1 MRYAMERIK
10 LWGVFLALALSLV
23 ACGDSES
30 VEEDEPLNLTFVA
43 NVQDLQYCNKDIF
56 GKVMYVAVELSYFV
70 CTSEGWSPVDSSTAE
85 RLIAAYEAAQI
96 QSSSSSLEPG
106 QEAKAHLPPV
116 RVESVSVYGVAQK
129 GPFVTGSSVSIFS
142 LDSMLNALPAKY
154 GGTVVGD
161 SGLFVINNVAFPSQ
175 YALVQVSG
183 FYMHEVT
190 GKKTNGMK
198 TTLNALVDLST
209 GQQVNANVNIFTHL
223 EFLRA
228 RQLVTTQNYNVPAA
242 KRRAT
247 QEILAAFG
255 FSTDESNLMSTDL
268 SLADTSVA
276 GKTLYMAS
284 ILLQGDLTPDKFS
297 HRLSGI
303 TDFFSRTGTLDT
315 ASLIAE
321 FADWA
326 SAAEASGTYETIRL
340 NMMNMK
346 VTPFIP
352 DFGSFLYSFWTGAYG
367 LPACNKDAEFVVAKN
382 ENMYSSNYGAGYV
395 CSSNHWHKST
405 PLDEELGF
413 CVADKEGEFKMR
425 DVDGKGEYYVCWN
438 GAWIQIDETQ
448 YELKSCTQ
456 KRNREHVKTTS
467 GEYFVCRDLQWMKVD
482 SITFELRSCTQA
494 RANQLVTTEAGV
506 DYVCEWNGTEGGW
519 RKATSLESRFG
530 VCYDGLKK
538 DVDSVVFAPS
548 GESAA
553 LKDPNP
559 EVFLCDNGTWKRGTM
574 KDGGAGFFCGPDN
587 DGKAVETYFD
597 SIYTDAGSRYF
608 FVRGFGMCKDG
619 EWVKLDELE
628 YRWGACVDSMYG
640 KMVETSRH
648 KYYVCTG
655 DDWLEID
662 SATYVIGKPCEGV
675 SMDTLVH
682 EGFVCTY
689 DMGRYAWR
697 EATEGEKATG
707 RTCRFSNSNTLV
719 DDYACVYSVG
729 YMWREASAEEKTTG
743 VVCNRTIADSVLNGY
758 ACTYAS
764 DDFQWRSA
772 TLAENSAGKVCTAS
786 LENEFAPKKDFVCQ
800 YDLEKGAY
808 AWRGVDTAEK
818 EIGYLCSADK
828 ENELDESNTYLC
840 VKKSAGYRWR
850 LATASEIALGG
861 GCTVARAVL
870 GRIYADSVC
879 VSSGVPRWRAAT
891 AIEKAAGGVCNSVY
905 ARYNSLHEGYFCLTT
920 GWRAASSSEK
930 LVGKPCNT
938 TYYKMFY
945 SPSRVNYRC
954 QDTVA
959 HLWTRNTG
967 SFTYVDTRETVSYT
981 YSYLDIRHNNS
992 VSIDTIMLE
1001 DLHYVGSG
1009 VLKTDYWCY
1018 NCDYYGMLYKWTFA
1032 MGLPDSYSS
1041 KLANMSG
1048 TRRGICPVGWHAPSP
1063 SEMSFSFTRSYGM
1076 YNYPYGNYSSVLN
1089 TTQVDPCW
1097 WTTGEYDATAAK
1109 AVIMDDMDSLR
1120 VVTRRKT
1127 DGCYLR
1133 CIRNK

>member
-1 MRYAMERIK
+1 
-10 LWGVFLALALSLV
+10 
-23 ACGDSES
+23 
-30 VEEDEPLNLTFVA
+30 
-43 NVQDLQYCNKDIF
+43 
-56 GKVMYVAVELSYFV
+56 
-70 CTSEGWSPVDSSTAE
+70 
-85 RLIAAYEAAQI
+85 
-96 QSSSSSLEPG
+96 
-106 QEAKAHLPPV
+106 
-116 RVESVSVYGVAQK
+116 
-129 GPFVTGSSVSIFS
+129 
-142 LDSMLNALPAKY
+142 
-154 GGTVVGD
+154 
-161 SGLFVINNVAFPSQ
+161 
-175 YALVQVSG
+175 
-183 FYMHEVT
+183 
-190 GKKTNGMK
+190 
-198 TTLNALVDLST
+198 
-209 GQQVNANVNIFTHL
+209 
-223 EFLRA
+223 
-228 RQLVTTQNYNVPAA
+228 
-242 KRRAT
+242 
-247 QEILAAFG
+247 
-255 FSTDESNLMSTDL
+255 
-268 SLADTSVA
+268 
-276 GKTLYMAS
+276 
-284 ILLQGDLTPDKFS
+284 
-297 HRLSGI
+297 
-303 TDFFSRTGTLDT
+303 
-315 ASLIAE
+315 
-321 FADWA
+321 
-326 SAAEASGTYETIRL
+326 
-340 NMMNMK
+340 MMNMK

-367 LPACNKDAEFVVAKN
+367 LPACNTDAEFIVAKN

-506 DYVCEWNGTEGGW
+506 NYVCEWNGTEGGW

-574 KDGGAGFFCGPDN
+574 KDGGAGFFCTEQN
-587 DGKAVETYFD
+587 EGKVAETYFD
-597 SIYTDAGSRYF
+597 SIYTETAGRFF
-608 FVRGFGMCKDG
+608 FVRGYGLCQSG
-619 EWVKLDELE
+619 EWIKLDELKH
-628 YRWGACVDSMYG
+628 RWGACVDSMYG

-697 EATEGEKATG
+697 EATEEEKETG
-707 RTCRFSNSNTLV
+707 RTCRFQNANTV
-719 DDYACVYSVG
+719 VSGYACDYTTS
-729 YMWREASAEEKTTG
+729 YMWRKASAEEKTTG

-930 LVGKPCNT
+930 LAGKPCNT
-938 TYYKMFY
+938 ANYKMY
-945 SPSRVNYRC
+945 SSPSRTRYRC
-954 QDTVA
+954 QDTVS
-959 HLWTRNTG
+959 HLWSSNTG
-967 SFTYVDTRETVSYT
+967 TLSFVDSRDNRTYE
-981 YSYLDIRHNNS
+981 YLDVRHNNS
-992 VSIDTIMLE
+992 AR
-1001 DLHYVGSG
+1001 
-1009 VLKTDYWCY
+1009 TDYLMLNNLNFAYGDSGTAYVCY
-1018 NCDYYGMLYKWTFA
+1018 NCNYGKLYTWTTA
-1032 MGLPDSYSS
+1032 MKVGL
-1041 KLANMSG
+1041 
-1048 TRRGICPVGWHAPSP
+1048 CPTGWHVPSET
-1063 SEMSFSFTRSYGM
+1063 EMSFTFSTAYGTSE
-1076 YNYPYGNYSSVLN
+1076 YAAGTYYTDVGIKSD
-1089 TTQVDPCW
+1089 TKCW
-1097 WTTGEYDATAAK
+1097 WTTGEINAYYAN
-1109 AVIMDDMDSLR
+1109 AVYKGDDYSLR
-1120 VVTRRKT
+1120 VTTRKKT

-1133 CIRNK
+1133 CIKNK